1 LLARWLRSNWSLN
14 HLSVESSEVEAEE
27 AEEVTR
33 SNPNETSETVPA
45 MLSTNYQIQSLRIV
59 GTEIQVNAVILQVL
73 DAVATLDS
81 FISLTLAPSSIGM
94 VENTFSGL
102 QVLKVP
108 SMDFVMLGLWHS
120 RRK

>member
-1 LLARWLRSNWSLN
+1 
-14 HLSVESSEVEAEE
+14 
-27 AEEVTR
+27 
-33 SNPNETSETVPA
+33 

-59 GTEIQVNAVILQVL
+59 GTEIQVNVILQVL

-81 FISLTLAPSSIGM
+81 FISLTLASSSIGM

-120 RRK
+120 RRN

>member
-1 LLARWLRSNWSLN
+1 
-14 HLSVESSEVEAEE
+14 
-27 AEEVTR
+27 
-33 SNPNETSETVPA
+33 

-59 GTEIQVNAVILQVL
+59 GTEIQVNVILQVL

-81 FISLTLAPSSIGM
+81 FISLTLASSSIRM

-120 RRK
+120 RRN